1 MAKLS
6 VDFKN
11 GQITVKSKLQ
21 KSEQINERELSVFQS
36 KMIRGLM
43 RPVVRNYKKID
54 YTAPIGVYLKNFLQN
69 GINQYDF
76 FLVIAQIAEAIN
88 KIEYNDFSYDNLML
102 DIDYIFI
109 NERTKEIHFV
119 YQPVISLIPRESSN
133 VFSLL
138 YQIVNYTQLEL
149 NESEFF
155 LNEFVEFLRNL
166 QYFDTK
172 QIEDYI
178 LQRQPQVYSQV
189 KRQRKGDSKYLKDK
203 LYDDHGTG
211 YGYDSSGYPK
221 VNPNPNFNQPFQ
233 QNESQN
239 SNFNQ
244 HASEGFASGFNN
256 AYSSDAGGGNLFNGA
271 DSPYQPP
278 TPPADS
284 VPDYNG
290 GEGTTVLDDGGTSV
304 LNIDNN
310 SSYPYLIRLNSY
322 EKVDINKPSFRIGKE
337 RSYVDYFVMNN
348 SAVSRIH
355 ADIITRDGR
364 YYIKDNNS
372 TNRTFVN
379 GTVIP
384 FEQEVEIF
392 DGDAIMLA
400 NEPFEFHTN

>member
-1 MAKLS
+1 MAKLN

-21 KSEQINERELSVFQS
+21 KSEQINERELSVFQG

-54 YTAPIGVYLKNFLQN
+54 YTAPIGIYLKNFLQN
-69 GINQYDF
+69 GITQYDF

-88 KIEYNDFSYDNLML
+88 KIEYNEFSYDNLLL

-119 YQPVISLIPRESSN
+119 YQPIMYLIPKESSN

-138 YQIVNYTQLEL
+138 YQIVNFTQLQL
-149 NESEFF
+149 NESEYF
-155 LNEFVEFLRNL
+155 LNEFVEFLRSL

-178 LQRQPQVYSQV
+178 LQKHPQVYSQV

-203 LYDDHGTG
+203 LYDDNGTG
-211 YGYDSSGYPK
+211 YGYESSRYSK
-221 VNPNPNFNQPFQ
+221 VNPEPNFNQPFQ
-233 QNESQN
+233 QNESKN
-239 SNFNQ
+239 SDFNQ
-244 HASEGFASGFNN
+244 HEPEGFDSGFNN
-256 AYSSDAGGGNLFNGA
+256 AYSPNSDGGNMFNGA
-271 DSPYQPP
+271 DSLSQSP
-278 TPPADS
+278 TPPVGN

-310 SSYPYLIRLNSY
+310 SSYPYLIRLNNY
-322 EKVDINKPSFRIGKE
+322 ERVDINKPSFRIGKE

-355 ADIITRDGR
+355 ADIITRSGR
-364 YYIKDNNS
+364 FFIKDNNS

-379 GTVIP
+379 GSVIP

-400 NEPFEFHTN
+400 NEPFEFHIN